1 MYLYISLS
9 AMVIH
14 FKMCF
19 LTSVGHHRALMVELS
34 VQLPVCPVRRGGEGC
49 LLALPWLLPC
59 WEEIVSFSKSDCI
72 SWAGAGAVKGRDSE
86 RLKDLVSKGTRK
98 WEAD

>member
-1 MYLYISLS
+1 
-9 AMVIH
+9 MVIL

-19 LTSVGHHRALMVELS
+19 LTSVGHHRALMAELS
-34 VQLPVCPVRRGGEGC
+34 VQLPVWPVRRGGEGC

-59 WEEIVSFSKSDCI
+59 QEEIVSFSKSDCI
-72 SWAGAGAVKGRDSE
+72 SWAGAVRRRDSE